1 MDQESVGGLTVALL
15 WLCHTDRLSF
25 EMLISGYGLSC
36 VPFLNSDDKDGSDKQ
51 LFHHTKCIW
60 SSADFWHGQVYKEIL
75 KTT

>member
-36 VPFLNSDDKDGSDKQ
+36 VPFLNSDDKDGNDYSQK
-51 LFHHTKCIW
+51 F
-60 SSADFWHGQVYKEIL
+60 F
-75 KTT
+75 TTLNQCV